1 MKSKKRPSKLP
12 EEWEVIPNTHEGI
25 VTQEE
30 FDIVQ
35 QLITS
40 RRLPQNKGGFVNI
53 FAGVIKCVD
62 CGCALRA
69 MNVHRRKEAG
79 LRITCMITN
88 TTEGMGTPAV
98 SEQVY
103 KGLFAD
109 DPGFMLIYSIDDQEW
124 FIYSSGMESAPLTE
138 EQENEL
144 WNEFAIQDYYVD
156 CVDAYLDAAAA
167 ICSVDSQGV
176 AEPAATDS
184 QGDDQTAGADTS
196 ETTEVSGSNTQEAGS
211 AIPQERQLPLLVD
224 DAGLLTEEEADALLD
239 KLEEI
244 SERQECEVAVVTVDS
259 LEGKT
264 SQDYADDF
272 YDYNGYGYGKDD
284 DGILLLISMEDRD
297 YAITT
302 YGFGITAFTDAGLQY
317 VVNDFKPALSGGRYG
332 DAFNDFADC
341 CDKFLTQAHTGEP
354 YDGDNMPK
362 GTVHPVYIPISLL
375 FGFLISLL
383 IGRSKSAKLKS
394 VRKKESAADYQ
405 VAGSMRLYQNS
416 DVLVASNV
424 TSRVVSRSSGSSS
437 GGSSTHTSSSGRSHG
452 GTSGKF

>member
-1 MKSKKRPSKLP
+1 MKHKLKITILSILFGLLFG
-12 EEWEVIPNTHEGI
+12 IPVYADSNTYIIDQSDVLGEYI
-25 VTQEE
+25 STLNEKAETVSE
-30 FDIVQ
+30 
-35 QLITS
+35 
-40 RRLPQNKGGFVNI
+40 
-53 FAGVIKCVD
+53 
-62 CGCALRA
+62 
-69 MNVHRRKEAG
+69 EAG

-196 ETTEVSGSNTQEAGS
+196 ETTEASGSNTQEAGS

-264 SQDYADDF
+264 SQEYADDF

-341 CDKFLTQAHTGEP
+341 CDKFLTQSHTGEP

-394 VRKKESAADYQ
+394 VRKKESAVDYQ

-424 TSRVVSRSSGSSS
+424 TSRVESSSSGSSS

>member
-1 MKSKKRPSKLP
+1 MKHKLKITILSILFGLLFG
-12 EEWEVIPNTHEGI
+12 IPVYADSNTYIIDQSDVLGEYI
-25 VTQEE
+25 STLNEKAE
-30 FDIVQ
+30 TI
-35 QLITS
+35 S
-40 RRLPQNKGGFVNI
+40 E
-53 FAGVIKCVD
+53 
-62 CGCALRA
+62 
-69 MNVHRRKEAG
+69 EAG

-167 ICSVDSQGV
+167 ICSVDSQEV

-196 ETTEVSGSNTQEAGS
+196 ETTEASGSNNQEAGG

-264 SQDYADDF
+264 SQEYADDF

-362 GTVHPVYIPISLL
+362 GTVHPVYIPISLAI
-375 FGFLISLL
+375 GFLISLL

-424 TSRVVSRSSGSSS
+424 TSRVVSSSSGSSS
-437 GGSSTHTSSSGRSHG
+437 GESSTHTSSSGRSHG

>member
-1 MKSKKRPSKLP
+1 MKHKLKITILSILFGLLFG
-12 EEWEVIPNTHEGI
+12 IPVYADSNTYIIDQSDVLGEYI
-25 VTQEE
+25 STLNEKAE
-30 FDIVQ
+30 TI
-35 QLITS
+35 S
-40 RRLPQNKGGFVNI
+40 E
-53 FAGVIKCVD
+53 
-62 CGCALRA
+62 
-69 MNVHRRKEAG
+69 EAG

-362 GTVHPVYIPISLL
+362 GTVHPVYIHLPFIWFPDFFTDRKIEECKTEKCTEKRISSGLPGGRKYAPVSEFGCAGCIQCDIQSGIQIQRKFIRRKLHTHKL
-375 FGFLISLL
+375 F
-383 IGRSKSAKLKS
+383 
-394 VRKKESAADYQ
+394 RKKPW
-405 VAGSMRLYQNS
+405 RNIRK
-416 DVLVASNV
+416 VLMDGNN
-424 TSRVVSRSSGSSS
+424 RQPI
-437 GGSSTHTSSSGRSHG
+437 
-452 GTSGKF
+452 

>member
-1 MKSKKRPSKLP
+1 M
-12 EEWEVIPNTHEGI
+12 
-25 VTQEE
+25 
-30 FDIVQ
+30 
-35 QLITS
+35 
-40 RRLPQNKGGFVNI
+40 
-53 FAGVIKCVD
+53 
-62 CGCALRA
+62 
-69 MNVHRRKEAG
+69 
-79 LRITCMITN
+79 
-88 TTEGMGTPAV
+88 
-98 SEQVY
+98 
-103 KGLFAD
+103 
-109 DPGFMLIYSIDDQEW
+109 
-124 FIYSSGMESAPLTE
+124 
-138 EQENEL
+138 
-144 WNEFAIQDYYVD
+144 
-156 CVDAYLDAAAA
+156 
-167 ICSVDSQGV
+167 
-176 AEPAATDS
+176 
-184 QGDDQTAGADTS
+184 
-196 ETTEVSGSNTQEAGS
+196 
-211 AIPQERQLPLLVD
+211 
-224 DAGLLTEEEADALLD
+224 
-239 KLEEI
+239 
-244 SERQECEVAVVTVDS
+244 AVVTVDS

-424 TSRVVSRSSGSSS
+424 TSRVISSSSGSSS

>member
-1 MKSKKRPSKLP
+1 MVYL
-12 EEWEVIPNTHEGI
+12 
-25 VTQEE
+25 
-30 FDIVQ
+30 
-35 QLITS
+35 QL
-40 RRLPQNKGGFVNI
+40 RNG
-53 FAGVIKCVD
+53 
-62 CGCALRA
+62 
-69 MNVHRRKEAG
+69 
-79 LRITCMITN
+79 
-88 TTEGMGTPAV
+88 
-98 SEQVY
+98 
-103 KGLFAD
+103 
-109 DPGFMLIYSIDDQEW
+109 
-124 FIYSSGMESAPLTE
+124 SAPLTE

-196 ETTEVSGSNTQEAGS
+196 ETTEASGSNNQEAGG

-264 SQDYADDF
+264 SQEYADDF

-302 YGFGITAFTDAGLQY
+302 YGFGIIAFTDAGLQY

-362 GTVHPVYIPISLL
+362 GTVHPVYIPISLAI
-375 FGFLISLL
+375 GFLISLL

-424 TSRVVSRSSGSSS
+424 TSRVVSSSSGSSS

>member
-1 MKSKKRPSKLP
+1 MKHKLKITILSILFGLLFG
-12 EEWEVIPNTHEGI
+12 IPVYADSNTYIIDQSDVLGEYI
-25 VTQEE
+25 STLNEKAE
-30 FDIVQ
+30 TI
-35 QLITS
+35 S
-40 RRLPQNKGGFVNI
+40 E
-53 FAGVIKCVD
+53 
-62 CGCALRA
+62 
-69 MNVHRRKEAG
+69 EAG

-196 ETTEVSGSNTQEAGS
+196 ETTEASGSNNQEAGG

-224 DAGLLTEEEADALLD
+224 
-239 KLEEI
+239 
-244 SERQECEVAVVTVDS
+244 
-259 LEGKT
+259 
-264 SQDYADDF
+264 
-272 YDYNGYGYGKDD
+272 
-284 DGILLLISMEDRD
+284 
-297 YAITT
+297 
-302 YGFGITAFTDAGLQY
+302 DAGLQY

-424 TSRVVSRSSGSSS
+424 TSRVVSSSSGSSS

>member
-1 MKSKKRPSKLP
+1 
-12 EEWEVIPNTHEGI
+12 
-25 VTQEE
+25 
-30 FDIVQ
+30 
-35 QLITS
+35 
-40 RRLPQNKGGFVNI
+40 
-53 FAGVIKCVD
+53 
-62 CGCALRA
+62 
-69 MNVHRRKEAG
+69 
-79 LRITCMITN
+79 MITN

-103 KGLFAD
+103 RGLFAD

-124 FIYSSGMESAPLTE
+124 FIYRSGMDDAPLTE

-167 ICSVDSQGV
+167 ICSVDSQGM

-184 QGDDQTAGADTS
+184 QGDDQTAAGADTS
-196 ETTEVSGSNTQEAGS
+196 ETTEASGSNNQEAGG
-211 AIPQERQLPLLVD
+211 AIPEERQLPLLVD

-259 LEGKT
+259 LDGKT
-264 SQDYADDF
+264 AEAYADDF

-362 GTVHPVYIPISLL
+362 GTVHPVYIPISLAI
-375 FGFLISLL
+375 GFLISLL

-394 VRKKESAADYQ
+394 VRKK
-405 VAGSMRLYQNS
+405 RI
-416 DVLVASNV
+416 
-424 TSRVVSRSSGSSS
+424 SSGLPGGRKYAPVSEFGCS
-437 GGSSTHTSSSGRSHG
+437 GCIQRDLQSGIQLQRKFIRRKFHTHKLFRKKPWGNIRKVLMGETIDSQYEK
-452 GTSGKF
+452 GKRRIIHF

>member
-1 MKSKKRPSKLP
+1 MKHKLKITILSILFGLLFG
-12 EEWEVIPNTHEGI
+12 IPVYADSNTYIIDQSDVLGEYI
-25 VTQEE
+25 STLNEKAE
-30 FDIVQ
+30 TI
-35 QLITS
+35 S
-40 RRLPQNKGGFVNI
+40 E
-53 FAGVIKCVD
+53 
-62 CGCALRA
+62 
-69 MNVHRRKEAG
+69 EAG

-144 WNEFAIQDYYVD
+144 WNEFA
-156 CVDAYLDAAAA
+156 
-167 ICSVDSQGV
+167 SQGV

-196 ETTEVSGSNTQEAGS
+196 ETTEASGSNNQEAGG

-362 GTVHPVYIPISLL
+362 GTVHPVYIPISLAI
-375 FGFLISLL
+375 GFLISLL

-424 TSRVVSRSSGSSS
+424 TSRVVSSSSGSSS

>member
-1 MKSKKRPSKLP
+1 MKHKLKITILSILFGLLFG
-12 EEWEVIPNTHEGI
+12 IPVYADSNTYIIDQSDVLGEYI
-25 VTQEE
+25 STLNEKAE
-30 FDIVQ
+30 TI
-35 QLITS
+35 S
-40 RRLPQNKGGFVNI
+40 E
-53 FAGVIKCVD
+53 
-62 CGCALRA
+62 
-69 MNVHRRKEAG
+69 EAG

-156 CVDAYLDAAAA
+156 CVEAYLDAAAA

-196 ETTEVSGSNTQEAGS
+196 ETTETSGSNTQEAGS

-224 DAGLLTEEEADALLD
+224 EAGLLNEEEADALLD

-341 CDKFLTQAHTGEP
+341 CDKFLTQAHTQENHMMGIICQRDSP
-354 YDGDNMPK
+354 SRIYP
-362 GTVHPVYIPISLL
+362 HLPCS
-375 FGFLISLL
+375 GFLISLL
-383 IGRSKSAKLKS
+383 IGKSKSAKLKS
-394 VRKKESAADYQ
+394 VRKKNQQRITRWQEVCACI
-405 VAGSMRLYQNS
+405 QNS

-424 TSRVVSRSSGSSS
+424 TSRVISSSSGSSS
-437 GGSSTHTSSSGRSHG
+437 GGSSTHKLFRKKPRRNIRKVLMDGNNRQPI
-452 GTSGKF
+452 